1 MADRTFIPQSPARAA
16 RLFASVGLML
26 SLLAC
31 NSIKDIE
38 SKLRHTLDVKSAE
51 ESAGGAVD
59 DAGGGGSVPDPTA
72 PETAQPEAMS
82 APETAVVIPAPATA
96 APPPPP
102 RGAARNLTLDI
113 ATPADVRIYFL
124 QRDEEEVRNSV
135 FYGYM
140 LIGAGVSSDRKAA
153 IARGLACRIDAA
165 PSREEAEQIDL
176 LALVSIPATRSA
188 SAQVISP
195 QELLEAYDFPRASRW
210 LDVAGKLVNEE
221 FRDSKAVVFV
231 GSRISRIDD
240 FAAGR
245 LQQPLG
251 SSDPIIAD
259 ASNLSPRYLERWA
272 FEIIKS
278 VKGGQLK
285 NKQDMQ
291 RLMEIHSW
299 IENVGTPFATF
310 FKLVETAT
318 ADEILATGC
327 R

>member
-1 MADRTFIPQSPARAA
+1 MADRTFLPRPPARAA
-16 RLFASVGLML
+16 RLLTSVGLML

-38 SKLRHTLDVKSAE
+38 NKIRHSVDVSTPE
-51 ESAGGAVD
+51 TSSGGEGGA
-59 DAGGGGSVPDPTA
+59 A
-72 PETAQPEAMS
+72 PETATNDPETTS
-82 APETAVVIPAPATA
+82 APEVVETANAVEAAPRTA
-96 APPPPP
+96 AASALPPPP
-102 RGAARNLTLDI
+102 AAVRSLTLDI

-140 LIGAGVSSDRKAA
+140 LIGAGVSAERKAA

-165 PSREEAEQIDL
+165 PSREAAEQIDL
-176 LALVSIPATRSA
+176 LALVSIPATRPA
-188 SAQVISP
+188 GAQVVKP
-195 QELLEAYDFPRASRW
+195 DELLDAYDFPRANRW
-210 LDVAGKLVNEE
+210 LEVAGDLVNEE
-221 FRDSKAVVFV
+221 FSDTKAVVFV

-245 LQQPLG
+245 LQQPIG

-278 VKGGQLK
+278 VKSGQLK
-285 NKQDMQ
+285 GKQDMQ

-310 FKLVETAT
+310 FKLVETAS
-318 ADEILATGC
+318 ADEILAAGC